1 MLGEEKKSTLKAPAT
16 IAISYEKNLS
26 NVSILAFIM
35 VRHPVQMHFLV
46 WPTKKKTKMPKNL
59 LSYRRKKTTTSK
71 IIAFRKIDDGCGLCV
86 CFFRTEWNRIF
97 FPYQRWFGL
106 LAFLQIWIRSTLVTH
121 YYQVYSILSKNAAV
135 FAKNYVIT
143 ALFSSFSGIKLMLYH
158 LHIKHCI
165 SARP

>member
-97 FPYQRWFGL
+97 FPVPKMVWFVGISSNLDTEHISYSL
-106 LAFLQIWIRSTLVTH
+106 LSSVFYFEQKRRRFRKKLCDHRTFFL
-121 YYQVYSILSKNAAV
+121 ILWHQADAV
-135 FAKNYVIT
+135 SPTYK
-143 ALFSSFSGIKLMLYH
+143 ALY
-158 LHIKHCI
+158 
-165 SARP
+165 